1 MVWVVDPAGA
11 VPYRAIVEASVSP
24 FVIIDALGYVV
35 WAGPAVE
42 VLLGRPSESYAGK
55 HFLDVLD
62 PASHEAAITSFTDF
76 MRPDRT
82 TADWIGPPILLELL
96 GADGPVACEVSAAA
110 GSTIGIDGAVVQIRR
125 WRGTV
130 LLYQAVDAIVGGAP
144 LTEVLGRLIELVE
157 HDLQQ
162 SVVAIGIGWD
172 GSAFETV
179 LAGCEPLAAKLVAG
193 AQPDSPW
200 ARALEKGSLVGDA
213 DLGALDPGLG
223 TEADAAGYSECW
235 AFPILI
241 RPDDTP
247 SAALIAFSG
256 PRAAYITTTA
266 ERVSRLV
273 ALALEAERTR
283 LTWQRAAR
291 TDGLTGLSN
300 RTDLE
305 DRLEAVALTAPD
317 VDVAMLFCDLDDFKP
332 VNDRLGHEFGDLV
345 LAGVAERIRSVVRPS
360 DVVARWGGDEFV
372 VLCTEGAW
380 PEDALAIAQRLIEA
394 VARPMV
400 VGQHEVQ
407 LGVSVGVATSRA
419 AQTSDLVRRAD
430 GALRAAKSDGKN
442 RWRLALNG

>member
-1 MVWVVDPAGA
+1 
-11 VPYRAIVEASVSP
+11 
-24 FVIIDALGYVV
+24 
-35 WAGPAVE
+35 
-42 VLLGRPSESYAGK
+42 
-55 HFLDVLD
+55 
-62 PASHEAAITSFTDF
+62 
-76 MRPDRT
+76 
-82 TADWIGPPILLELL
+82 
-96 GADGPVACEVSAAA
+96 
-110 GSTIGIDGAVVQIRR
+110 
-125 WRGTV
+125 
-130 LLYQAVDAIVGGAP
+130 
-144 LTEVLGRLIELVE
+144 
-157 HDLQQ
+157 
-162 SVVAIGIGWD
+162 
-172 GSAFETV
+172 
-179 LAGCEPLAAKLVAG
+179 
-193 AQPDSPW
+193 
-200 ARALEKGSLVGDA
+200 
-213 DLGALDPGLG
+213 
-223 TEADAAGYSECW
+223 
-235 AFPILI
+235 
-241 RPDDTP
+241 
-247 SAALIAFSG
+247 
-256 PRAAYITTTA
+256 
-266 ERVSRLV
+266 VSRLV
-273 ALALEAERTR
+273 ALAREAERTR

>member
-1 MVWVVDPAGA
+1 MVWVVGPADA

-24 FVIIDALGYVV
+24 FVILDDNGFVS

-42 VLLGRPSESYAGK
+42 VLLGKSADSYIGR

-62 PASHEAAITSFTDF
+62 PASHEAAITSFADF

-96 GADGPVACEVSAAA
+96 GADGPITCEVSAAA
-110 GSTIGIDGAVVQIRR
+110 GDTIGVDGAVVQIRR

-130 LLYQAVDAIVGGAP
+130 LLYQAVGAIVGGAP

-162 SVVAIGIGWD
+162 SVVAIGTGWAD
-172 GSAFETV
+172 ATFDTV
-179 LAGCEPLAAKLVAG
+179 LAGCEPLAAKLVTG
-193 AQPDSPW
+193 THPDSPW
-200 ARALEKGSLVGDA
+200 ARAMEKGSMVGDA
-213 DLGALDPGLG
+213 DLGNLDSDLR
-223 TEADAAGYSECW
+223 EQAEAAGYSECW

-300 RTDLE
+300 RTDLK
-305 DRLEAVALTAPD
+305 DRLESAALTAPERE
-317 VDVAMLFCDLDDFKP
+317 VAVLFCDLDDFKP
-332 VNDRLGHEFGDLV
+332 VNDRLGHDFGDLV
-345 LAGVAERIRSVVRPS
+345 LAGVAERIRNVVRPS

-372 VLCTEGAW
+372 VLCTEGRSAD
-380 PEDALAIAQRLIEA
+380 DALAIAQRLIEA

-400 VGQHEVQ
+400 VGDHEVQ

-419 AQTSDLVRRAD
+419 AQSADLVRRAD

-442 RWRLALNG
+442 RWRLAAT